1 MACSCPKK
9 MYSGLAA
16 FAFVFVNKFLDAGR
30 GALRRAQAGMCGA
43 ARACVPRSRGGAWRR
58 LSTLLLAAVL
68 GLNLPARSGAQYKAG
83 AACSGYAHRWQATD
97 SSVSGSTVLDTGTG
111 PQANA
116 VLTGTATYNSTGGLF
131 TVQGSPAGYLTLG
144 SLTFT
149 CAPRCKGLQGAAC
162 IRFHL
167 FLHPQAQP
175 WCAPVRSQYTI
186 AFWARIDST
195 SGNPVLF
202 RFEDG
207 PGTYGVVAKFNPTA
221 PYWCAPGLSSEILAN
236 TLVILI
242 FFCMSPTGPPK
253 KVRLPWGDYRCLY
266 QADRWDLPHKRGVE
280 PSCHHLPGF
289 RAYRY
294 NVPQRSCS
302 NGAGLVSH
310 WGRAGGLDHGQHAN
324 R

>member
-144 SLTFT
+144 SLNFT
-149 CAPRCKGLQGAAC
+149 CAPRRTGLCTSG
-162 IRFHL
+162 RTHTFSL
-167 FLHPQAQP
+167 FLHPPAQP
-175 WCAPVRSQYTI
+175 WLAPVRSQYTI
-186 AFWARIDST
+186 AFWARIDPASAAST
-195 SGNPVLF
+195 SVLF
-202 RFEDG
+202 SFADAV
-207 PGTYGVVAKFNPTA
+207 TNAIYGKYNPSK
-221 PYWCAPGLSSEILAN
+221 PYWYSPSLTIDVFLSLLSHSRDS
-236 TLVILI
+236 
-242 FFCMSPTGPPK
+242 FSPTLPWVPVAGTFTLNQLQALAIANRT
-253 KVRLPWGDYRCLY
+253 VRL
-266 QADRWDLPHKRGVE
+266 
-280 PSCHHLPGF
+280 
-289 RAYRY
+289 
-294 NVPQRSCS
+294 QRSVRPDRGIIWPQPS
-302 NGAGLVSH
+302 KAL
-310 WGRAGGLDHGQHAN
+310 RPAA
-324 R
+324 